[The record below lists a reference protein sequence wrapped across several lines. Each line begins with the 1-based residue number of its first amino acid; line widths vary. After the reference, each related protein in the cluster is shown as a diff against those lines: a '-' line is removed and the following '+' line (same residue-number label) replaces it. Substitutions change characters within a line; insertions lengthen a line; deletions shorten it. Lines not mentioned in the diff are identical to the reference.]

1 MLDFYTSHICKF
13 NVHTS
18 TSNAHIPC
26 AYAQN
31 VFYQMELRESEHHLE
46 GELGV
51 MYYKKPGVDERWRKL
66 ADIAAKVSYNLCIH
80 VLFQSNV
87 Y

>member
-1 MLDFYTSHICKF
+1 
-13 NVHTS
+13 
-18 TSNAHIPC
+18 
-26 AYAQN
+26 
-31 VFYQMELRESEHHLE
+31 MELRGTEHDLE

-66 ADIAAKVSYNLCIH
+66 ADIAAKVSYNIH